1 MLLGAIAGALLL
13 KVDLA
18 LVLALACLLAIL
30 TWVIFMPAA
39 RAAESAGETRK
50 REPGRVS
57 GRL

>member
-1 MLLGAIAGALLL
+1 MLVGAIAGALLL

-39 RAAESAGETRK
+39 RAAEGEGEARE
-50 REPGRVS
+50 REPGS
-57 GRL
+57 SL